1 MYVLREKLMVIL
13 FMLFRVFPIKKNK
26 IVVACFSGKGYGDSP
41 KAIVEELL
49 RRKDKYDIV
58 WLVNDLNEDMPAQ
71 IRKVR
76 WLSVASVY
84 EQCTARIWIDNR
96 RKPGYVRKRKGQYYI
111 QTWHG
116 VRAMKRVEMDAKESL
131 PDAYIRA
138 AKRDSEMAD
147 LFLSP
152 SKFSTE
158 TYRTAFLYYG
168 EVLDCGLPRMDVL
181 FRNDEAQKRK
191 IKEKYGIRPED
202 RVVLYAPT
210 FRRETFKTDLSVYD
224 IDWEGLLAGLSERL
238 GGSWTG
244 LLRLHPAVTKLAA
257 KMQIP
262 ADVKDVTSY
271 ADVEEFLLISD
282 MVVTDYSSTII
293 DATIAG
299 RLGIIFAKDIEAY
312 KKDRNFYFQL
322 EDLPFPIATDN
333 GELLDIVRHFDAAA
347 QIEKQNQFFAADNFG
362 AFTFGNATDV
372 VVDRIES
379 VIAG

>member
-1 MYVLREKLMVIL
+1 MSLLFIL
-13 FMLFRVFPIKKNK
+13 FRIFPIKKNK
-26 IVVACFSGKGYGDSP
+26 IVVACFSGRGYGDSP

-49 RRKDKYDIV
+49 KRKDKYDIV
-58 WLVNDLNEDMPAQ
+58 WLVNDLNEDLPPQ

-76 WLSVASVY
+76 WVSVASVY

-116 VRAMKRVEMDAKESL
+116 VRAMKRVEMDAKESMSET
-131 PDAYIRA
+131 YIRA
-138 AKRDSEMAD
+138 LKKDSEMAD

-168 EVLDCGLPRMDVL
+168 EVMDCGLPRMDVL
-181 FRNDEAQKRK
+181 IRNDDALKRK
-191 IKEKYGIRPED
+191 IKEKYGIRPDD

-210 FRRETFKTDLSVYD
+210 FRKDTLKMDLSVYD
-224 IDWEGLLAGLSERL
+224 IDWKGLLDELGKRL

-244 LLRLHPAVTKLAA
+244 LMRLHPGIAKLAE
-257 KMQIP
+257 KMQLP

-271 ADVEEFLLISD
+271 ADVEEFLLICD

-293 DATIAG
+293 DATMTG

-322 EDLPFPIATDN
+322 EELPFPIATDN
-333 GELLDIVRHFDAAA
+333 EKLLEIVRQYDEAA
-347 QIEKQNQFFAADNFG
+347 QREKQKQFFAADNFG
-362 AFTFGNATDV
+362 AFIYGNASAV
-372 VVDRIES
+372 VADRIES
-379 VIAG
+379 VIAGKF